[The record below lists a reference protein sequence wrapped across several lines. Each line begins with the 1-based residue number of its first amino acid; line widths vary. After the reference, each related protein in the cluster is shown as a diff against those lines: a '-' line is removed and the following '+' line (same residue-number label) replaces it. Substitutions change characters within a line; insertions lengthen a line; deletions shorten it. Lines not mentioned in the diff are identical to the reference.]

1 MMTRMREI
9 ALKKDQKGLA
19 IVEYVIVLAVVA
31 ALGFYVFGTDTGLDK
46 ELKSKTDAA
55 VANIKNT
62 PEPKKG
68 S

>member
-31 ALGFYVFGTDTGLDK
+31 ALGLYVFGADTGLDQ
-46 ELKSKTDAA
+46 ELKSKASKAVTDIKGTPA
-55 VANIKNT
+55 V
-62 PEPKKG
+62 PKT
-68 S
+68 